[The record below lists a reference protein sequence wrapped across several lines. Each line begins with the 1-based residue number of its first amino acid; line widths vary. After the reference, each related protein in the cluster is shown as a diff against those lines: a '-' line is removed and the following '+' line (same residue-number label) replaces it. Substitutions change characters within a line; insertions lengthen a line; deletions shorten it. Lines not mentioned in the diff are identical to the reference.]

1 MGGWRVILRCFPPW
15 LIYVRGK
22 DQPKTT
28 MKEQVNK
35 APDFSTVHIWQD
47 AEEQCLRGQLY
58 NSESLFHFLLAWAL
72 ISIYSSIDDI

>member
-1 MGGWRVILRCFPPW
+1 
-15 LIYVRGK
+15 
-22 DQPKTT
+22 

-58 NSESLFHFLLAWAL
+58 IGESLFHFLLAWA
-72 ISIYSSIDDI
+72 IYSSIDDI